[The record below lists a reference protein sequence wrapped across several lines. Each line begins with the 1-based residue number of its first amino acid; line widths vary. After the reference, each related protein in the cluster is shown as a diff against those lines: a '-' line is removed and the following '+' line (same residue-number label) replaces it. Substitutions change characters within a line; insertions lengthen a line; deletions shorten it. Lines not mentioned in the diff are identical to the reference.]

1 MNSLTAIP
9 SDRTKRRVAAAA
21 GAFVFVMLAGALLLW
36 AHLGTAVFFEAIRA
50 GIAYCF

>member
-1 MNSLTAIP
+1 MGQLSALPHA
-9 SDRTKRRVAAAA
+9 RTRRNVTIVAGVAVACL
-21 GAFVFVMLAGALLLW
+21 LASALVLW